1 MEAFFVSTLAVAIG
15 EIGDK
20 TQLLALFLA
29 ARYRRPVPIIVGIA
43 CATVANHALAG
54 AAGAWLRSAI
64 DPQWLRWLLGLSFF
78 AIALWTLVPD
88 KLEQDPRP
96 AGRYG
101 AFLVT
106 LIAFFFA
113 EMGDKTQ
120 IATAMLAAKYDALV
134 TVVAGTT
141 LGMLCADLP
150 AVLLGNAVRSLPF
163 RAVRLSAAAL
173 FVALGAAVLLGHFA
187 LA

>member
-1 MEAFFVSTLAVAIG
+1 MRRANQCASAEYSRRARGNTHWM
-15 EIGDK
+15 
-20 TQLLALFLA
+20 QRQRRRPRPPLFL
-29 ARYRRPVPIIVGIA
+29 RHGQ
-43 CATVANHALAG
+43 G
-54 AAGAWLRSAI
+54 M
-64 DPQWLRWLLGLSFF
+64 
-78 AIALWTLVPD
+78 
-88 KLEQDPRP
+88 E
-96 AGRYG
+96 